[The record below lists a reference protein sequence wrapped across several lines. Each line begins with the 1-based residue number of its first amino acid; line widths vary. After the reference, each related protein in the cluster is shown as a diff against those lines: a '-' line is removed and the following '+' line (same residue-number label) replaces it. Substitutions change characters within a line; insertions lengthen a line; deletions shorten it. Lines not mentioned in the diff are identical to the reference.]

1 MINAIALLN
10 DYIFRLEKAS
20 SDLDLIKVSLRAR
33 NAELRRGEAVLAVE
47 RSIFYKRIKL
57 NDILFKNMKDQD
69 FISNAS
75 NSFEI
80 NCSKLRNI
88 CQNEIMLHPFAE
100 ALLRGIFTQVDQNQA
115 SGPIGRACL
124 NQLIKVLEE
133 DERIELLLGYFISS
147 HNGWTQTLKAL
158 KCTFFE
164 LLEKANYSK
173 DSDENDALKGKVTI
187 KWSEF
192 LMHFLPNGK
201 SVFRTSRNSSDI
213 ITATD
218 LSKRIALETADRL
231 FEQKNFN
238 AIDKNKDCIGYEHVE
253 LILPTSYKVHG
264 DHVSNCSNMNKK
276 RLRYLVKRLNLE
288 RSWLIGIIYKVCINQ
303 PRQNAAQVSFG
314 LCEQFL
320 NEREFNCKKNA
331 DDVMTWRNK
340 VHLLKRSL
348 HKSEALVKKYSREI
362 IGMEEKLS
370 GMETNLK
377 HYKQLE
383 ENYKMTKEQL
393 HDCQKNLLQSKDS
406 EGLLKESLAFVEKNL
421 NKIKEENS
429 EIEIRCSSNAADY
442 EEKERYFYLE
452 LCRVKEILT
461 YTSEQNLMMQEELSQ
476 YEEVRNKPIP
486 KSSTHIFSENQS
498 QSKIEQ
504 IDSIQEKVSKT
515 IIIEQQTKIQ
525 KDRELGDNFAKDFLC
540 EKIANLAN
548 LADCLLEQD

>member
-1 MINAIALLN
+1 MKEN
-10 DYIFRLEKAS
+10 
-20 SDLDLIKVSLRAR
+20 
-33 NAELRRGEAVLAVE
+33 
-47 RSIFYKRIKL
+47 SI
-57 NDILFKNMKDQD
+57 
-69 FISNAS
+69 
-75 NSFEI
+75 
-80 NCSKLRNI
+80 
-88 CQNEIMLHPFAE
+88 
-100 ALLRGIFTQVDQNQA
+100 V
-115 SGPIGRACL
+115 
-124 NQLIKVLEE
+124 
-133 DERIELLLGYFISS
+133 
-147 HNGWTQTLKAL
+147 
-158 KCTFFE
+158 
-164 LLEKANYSK
+164 
-173 DSDENDALKGKVTI
+173 
-187 KWSEF
+187 
-192 LMHFLPNGK
+192 
-201 SVFRTSRNSSDI
+201 
-213 ITATD
+213 
-218 LSKRIALETADRL
+218 
-231 FEQKNFN
+231 
-238 AIDKNKDCIGYEHVE
+238 
-253 LILPTSYKVHG
+253 
-264 DHVSNCSNMNKK
+264 
-276 RLRYLVKRLNLE
+276 
-288 RSWLIGIIYKVCINQ
+288 
-303 PRQNAAQVSFG
+303 
-314 LCEQFL
+314 
-320 NEREFNCKKNA
+320 KKNT

-348 HKSEALVKKYSREI
+348 HKSEALVKKCSREI